1 MSYTWDG
8 RELGYHSQ
16 AANKDLQGS
25 TYMQLT
31 EKSLDSCMART
42 SSGYWDKDGRTL
54 SPSTEISAVAG
65 SHPQSAEHSHSQPF
79 SAGSR

>member
-8 RELGYHSQ
+8 RELEYHSQ

-31 EKSLDSCMART
+31 EKSLDSCRAGT
-42 SSGYWDKDGRTL
+42 ST
-54 SPSTEISAVAG
+54 G